1 VRRVVLAMKDLF
13 FKESHD
19 NIRNACAISFAEI
32 LENCFTEKRYGKEKE
47 KLAKELIFLPLID
60 EL

>member
-1 VRRVVLAMKDLF
+1 MKDLF
-13 FKESHD
+13 FRENHD

-32 LENCFTEKRYGKEKE
+32 LENCFVNKMYGKEKE
-47 KLAKELIFLPLID
+47 KNAKDLLFLPLID